1 MYKDQGCILG
11 FSEAPLT
18 LFICVYLNDL
28 RPESGKYVF
37 KNQMKGNQVIV
48 AYKVLNVCL
57 ALLKW
62 CITSF
67 NPQSSL
73 TDRYRSYPQ
82 ISDEQHLHQRAFI
95 MCFRSLR

>member
-18 LFICVYLNDL
+18 LFICVHLYDL

-62 CITSF
+62 RITLF

-73 TDRYRSYPQ
+73 TGTVPTLKSPMRTPA
-82 ISDEQHLHQRAFI
+82 SDSVHNVLQVT
-95 MCFRSLR
+95 